1 MKNAIIEV
9 ESKQSIDEEGIK
21 VVTPGNF
28 YEEDGIFYAV
38 YEETEISGMEGTM
51 TTIKIE
57 GNKVFLKRKGSL
69 NSEMIF
75 EEGKNSYVLYETPY
89 GTLDMKITTDT
100 IKGEIRENGGAL
112 DLEYILEFPGQ
123 APIKTNLKIS
133 ISLQGT
139 GMVAQSIE

>member
-1 MKNAIIEV
+1 
-9 ESKQSIDEEGIK
+9 
-21 VVTPGNF
+21 
-28 YEEDGIFYAV
+28 
-38 YEETEISGMEGTM
+38 MEGTM

-57 GNKVFLKRKGSL
+57 GNKGFLKRKGSL
-69 NSEMIF
+69 KSEMIF
-75 EEGKNSYVLYETPY
+75 DEGKSSYVLYETPY

-100 IKGEIRENGGAL
+100 IKGEIRENCGAL

>member
-28 YEEDGIFYAV
+28 YKEDGIFYAI
-38 YEETEISGMEGTM
+38 YEETEISGMEGTI
-51 TTIKIE
+51 TTIKID
-57 GNKVFLKRKGSL
+57 GNKVLLNRKGNL

-75 EEGKNSYVLYETPY
+75 EQGQSSYVLYETPY
-89 GTLDMKITTDT
+89 GTLDMKITTDN
-100 IKGEIRENGGAL
+100 IDGEIKENGGSL

-123 APIKTNLKIS
+123 PPIKTNLKIS
-133 ISLQGT
+133 ISLQDT
-139 GMVAQSIE
+139 NIMAESVE